1 MMDASLCTVVI
12 LHQDKTMNDQP
23 YHIIDQEQQ
32 EDYQQLIK
40 LNFGQGNLN

>member
-1 MMDASLCTVVI
+1 MDASLCTVVI
-12 LHQDKTMNDQP
+12 LHQNNNMNDQP